1 MKRSELHMDS
11 FLPSMIRNLSEGMAV
26 SMSQQISGRFRLNW
40 TEWRVLL
47 QLAEHSALTASDIV
61 EYSAM
66 EKSKVS
72 RAIASM
78 EAQDLIVRRV
88 SEEDHRVKLLAIT
101 ETGLKRY
108 RAIVPRVL
116 DWEKDL
122 IEGLDASEY
131 RDLLFL
137 LEKLKK
143 QLKAMSAV
151 VEPEQVAAGESGAAG
166 GV

>member
-1 MKRSELHMDS
+1 M
-11 FLPSMIRNLSEGMAV
+11 
-26 SMSQQISGRFRLNW
+26 
-40 TEWRVLL
+40 
-47 QLAEHSALTASDIV
+47 
-61 EYSAM
+61 
-66 EKSKVS
+66 
-72 RAIASM
+72 
-78 EAQDLIVRRV
+78 RRV

>member
-1 MKRSELHMDS
+1 M
-11 FLPSMIRNLSEGMAV
+11 
-26 SMSQQISGRFRLNW
+26 
-40 TEWRVLL
+40 
-47 QLAEHSALTASDIV
+47 
-61 EYSAM
+61 
-66 EKSKVS
+66 
-72 RAIASM
+72 
-78 EAQDLIVRRV
+78 
-88 SEEDHRVKLLAIT
+88 
-101 ETGLKRY
+101 KRY